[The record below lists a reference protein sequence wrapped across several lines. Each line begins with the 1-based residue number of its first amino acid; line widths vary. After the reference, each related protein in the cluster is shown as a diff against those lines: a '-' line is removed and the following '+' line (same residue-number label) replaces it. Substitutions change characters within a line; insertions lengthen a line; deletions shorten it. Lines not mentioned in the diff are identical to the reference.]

1 MLLDPTAAPTS
12 DATFDYL
19 SYEICFPF
27 SSVFYISINFI
38 KGLFVKHMIFN
49 LFNPHASQLQ
59 RQAEFTLNFIK

>member
-27 SSVFYISINFI
+27 SSVFYIPINFI
-38 KGLFVKHMIFN
+38 KGLFVEHMIFI
-49 LFNPHASQLQ
+49 F
-59 RQAEFTLNFIK
+59 F